1 MRLEDYF
8 ETAAEVD
15 GSDRIR
21 VKGTRLAVDWI
32 LEAFFAGDSP
42 EIIANYY
49 HPLLRLEQVYATITY
64 YLHKRAQMD
73 AYLERNRQA
82 REQVDAEQQA
92 QGPSEAIRQL
102 RALRD
107 EQNREGIRPA

>member
-1 MRLEDYF
+1 MQLEDYF
-8 ETAAEVD
+8 QTEAEVD
-15 GSDRIR
+15 GSDRVR
-21 VKGTRLAVDWI
+21 VKGTRIAIEWI
-32 LEAFFAGDSP
+32 LEAYLAGDSP

-64 YLHKRAQMD
+64 YLHKRAEVD
-73 AYLERNRQA
+73 AYLRRNREA
-82 REQVDAEQQA
+82 AEAAYAEHQKQE
-92 QGPSEAIRQL
+92 PSEAVREL